1 MFLSFRAALKHQLMA
16 RLNRQLNPISNS
28 EYGQSALVFA
38 PHEDDETLGCGGTIA
53 RKKQMG
59 AIVKIIFMTDGS
71 ASHPRLMSPED
82 LSKLRRQ
89 EAINAA
95 KILGIPA
102 HDVTFLEYP
111 DGDLMGH
118 QAAAIDAIKSI
129 LVQERPSQIFIPCH
143 LEPEFIP
150 DHQATNQIVLAAAR
164 QVQIPLIVYEYPIWL
179 WCHWPWTK
187 LSWLHLRLKG
197 RLKLI
202 IQSLKLVFRLGT
214 NPWKKFNCS
223 VDISSQL
230 QQKQTALN
238 CHQSQMERFQSR
250 SDWFVLGDI
259 SDGEWLGYLLQ
270 PREIFYRYQVGLNR
284 EE

>member
-1 MFLSFRAALKHQLMA
+1 MFLSFRSALKHQLMA

-28 EYGQSALVFA
+28 EYGQSAVVFA

-71 ASHPRLMSPED
+71 ASHPRLMPPED

-89 EAINAA
+89 EALNAA
-95 KILGIPA
+95 KTLGIPA

-111 DGDLMGH
+111 DGDLMAH

-129 LVQERPSQIFIPCH
+129 LEQERPSQIFIPCH

-187 LSWLHLRLKG
+187 LSWIHLRLKG
-197 RLKLI
+197 RIKLTT
-202 IQSLKLVFRLGT
+202 QSLKLIFRLGI
-214 NPWKKFNCS
+214 NPWKEFNCS

-238 CHQSQMERFQSR
+238 CHQSQMERFQGR
-250 SDWFVLGDI
+250 LDWFVLGDI

-270 PREIFYRYQVGLNR
+270 PREIFYRHQVGLNH
-284 EE
+284 EG